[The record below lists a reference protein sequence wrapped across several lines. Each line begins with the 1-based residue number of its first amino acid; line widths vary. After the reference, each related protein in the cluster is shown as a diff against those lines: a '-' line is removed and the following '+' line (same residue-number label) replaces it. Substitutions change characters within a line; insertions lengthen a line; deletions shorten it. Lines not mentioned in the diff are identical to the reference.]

1 VAFVGHSPLVSRYSR
16 RSRISNES
24 SGRMSQTDFHEA
36 SSIIHVVDGIECRE
50 VTIDIHQTVGPVT
63 ILEATA
69 KSQSELVDM
78 ALALNEDEL
87 MSRNQLEAGDPY
99 GAVLWP
105 AASAVSNYLLTECGS
120 LEGKTILELGTGT
133 GLVSIVASLGGAAKV
148 IATDYEPIPLRLLE
162 YAHAHLNKNAG
173 IPIDTGTYSV

>member
-1 VAFVGHSPLVSRYSR
+1 MFTVAFVVYMPLASPYSSPRVSHHEWSVRMSR
-16 RSRISNES
+16 TESNEV
-24 SGRMSQTDFHEA
+24 
-36 SSIIHVVDGIECRE
+36 SSIVYHVVDGIECRE
-50 VTIDIHQTVGPVT
+50 VTIDIQTVGPVT

-78 ALALNEDEL
+78 ALALDEDEL
-87 MSRNQLEAGDPY
+87 MNRNQLQAGDPY

-105 AASAVSNYLLTECGS
+105 AASTISNYLLTQCGS

-162 YAHAHLNKNAG
+162 YARTNLNKNG
-173 IPIDTGTYSV
+173 GTPIDTGT